1 VLYLVEQG
9 ATLRKQGERLV
20 VEGEGE
26 ILASV
31 PAVKVEQ
38 VVVFGSV
45 QLTTPAMVHLLRSGV
60 DVAFLS
66 VDGRYYGRL
75 VSAESQF
82 GELRLRHL
90 RLVEDG
96 ERALELARA
105 MVRAKLH
112 NCRTLLQRAQRERPP
127 PDPVNVLLSFGYTL
141 LAQAIQAAVQTVGL
155 DPYVGFLHVPAY
167 SRPSL
172 VLDLMEEFRPVVV
185 DSVVL
190 RLVNARI
197 LTRADFVEQP
207 EVAER
212 PVALTDEARR
222 RFIAAFEE
230 RVQTR
235 VTEPREGR
243 QVTVRRL
250 FELQARQVAAV
261 ALGQRERYE
270 PWLIR

>member
-1 VLYLVEQG
+1 MAVLYLVEQG

-20 VEGEGE
+20 VEREGE
-26 ILASV
+26 TLASV

-112 NCRTLLQRAQRERPP
+112 NCRTLLQRAQRERPGTRSSSGP
-127 PDPVNVLLSFGYTL
+127 
-141 LAQAIQAAVQTVGL
+141 
-155 DPYVGFLHVPAY
+155 
-167 SRPSL
+167 SRGW
-172 VLDLMEEFRPVVV
+172 R
-185 DSVVL
+185 
-190 RLVNARI
+190 ARW
-197 LTRADFVEQP
+197 LGWS
-207 EVAER
+207 
-212 PVALTDEARR
+212 
-222 RFIAAFEE
+222 
-230 RVQTR
+230 
-235 VTEPREGR
+235 GR
-243 QVTVRRL
+243 GR
-250 FELQARQVAAV
+250 
-261 ALGQRERYE
+261 
-270 PWLIR
+270 

>member
-1 VLYLVEQG
+1 M
-9 ATLRKQGERLV
+9 
-20 VEGEGE
+20 
-26 ILASV
+26 ASC
-31 PAVKVEQ
+31 
-38 VVVFGSV
+38 GCG
-45 QLTTPAMVHLLRSGV
+45 T
-60 DVAFLS
+60 
-66 VDGRYYGRL
+66 
-75 VSAESQF
+75 
-82 GELRLRHL
+82 
-90 RLVEDG
+90 
-96 ERALELARA
+96 
-105 MVRAKLH
+105 
-112 NCRTLLQRAQRERPP
+112 C
-127 PDPVNVLLSFGYTL
+127 
-141 LAQAIQAAVQTVGL
+141 
-155 DPYVGFLHVPAY
+155 VGFLHVPAY

-197 LTRADFVEQP
+197 LTRADFVDQP